1 LELLER
7 LLVHQS
13 QRMSFTI
20 ECLFQ
25 CADAVIDVGA
35 RRRVLVRLPLM
46 KGEAE
51 SIQLSLEARQPLFET
66 WIVVHRGIAN
76 DDTVSR
82 QKKRG
87 KLMSRQTLLAA
98 ALIVWVTALANA
110 QGTRTVRDGVFTDS
124 QAARGQATYQKQ
136 CASCHGDKLQGAQ
149 GPPLVAEAFLSHWH
163 TQPLSELA
171 GKIRHTM
178 PADAAGTLTPQQSTD
193 LVAFMLKSGGFPAGK
208 TELASDEAVLGKI
221 SWPAGLVAAAP
232 SSAQGRVYPPLGN
245 MAQLMRGIFFPNSN
259 LIFTVQTRD
268 PGAPA
273 PPAST
278 NSQNA
283 GFSFVDWG
291 AGIYG
296 GWQLV
301 DNAALA
307 LADASPLMLAPG
319 IRCEN
324 GRLAPVTEPEW
335 IKFTEQLIAVAQRT
349 YRLSQTRNQEAVAE
363 ATGDLSDACAACH
376 QVYRESRGRGG
387 RAPDPTD
394 PSNKAGRCMP
404 RATPVK

>member
-1 LELLER
+1 
-7 LLVHQS
+7 
-13 QRMSFTI
+13 
-20 ECLFQ
+20 
-25 CADAVIDVGA
+25 
-35 RRRVLVRLPLM
+35 
-46 KGEAE
+46 
-51 SIQLSLEARQPLFET
+51 
-66 WIVVHRGIAN
+66 
-76 DDTVSR
+76 
-82 QKKRG
+82 
-87 KLMSRQTLLAA
+87 MSRQALLTA
-98 ALIVWVTALANA
+98 ALIVWVTVLTGA
-110 QGTRTVRDGVFTDS
+110 QGARTVRDGVFTDA

-136 CASCHGDKLQGAQ
+136 CVSCHGDKLQGAQ

-163 TQPLSELA
+163 TQPLADLA
-171 GKIRHTM
+171 GKIRNTM
-178 PADAAGTLTPQQSTD
+178 PADATGTLTPQQSVD
-193 LVAFMLKSGGFPAGK
+193 LVAFILKTGGFPAGK
-208 TELASDEAVLGKI
+208 TELSADEGVLAKI
-221 SWPAGLVAAAP
+221 SWPAGLVKAAATT
-232 SSAQGRVYPPLGN
+232 SAQGRFYPPLGN

-273 PPAST
+273 KPTPD
-278 NSQNA
+278 NPNA

-307 LADASPLMLAPG
+307 LADAAPLMLVPG

-335 IKFTEQLIAVAQRT
+335 IKFTEQLIAVSQKT
-349 YRLSQTRNQEAVAE
+349 YRISQTRNQEAVAE

-387 RAPDPTD
+387 RGPDPND

-404 RATPVK
+404 RSTPSK

>member
-1 LELLER
+1 MLCR
-7 LLVHQS
+7 QS
-13 QRMSFTI
+13 SR
-20 ECLFQ
+20 EKKKEG
-25 CADAVIDVGA
+25 DV
-35 RRRVLVRLPLM
+35 
-46 KGEAE
+46 
-51 SIQLSLEARQPLFET
+51 
-66 WIVVHRGIAN
+66 
-76 DDTVSR
+76 
-82 QKKRG
+82 
-87 KLMSRQTLLAA
+87 MSRRTVLTAA
-98 ALIVWVTALANA
+98 IVLWITALTHA
-110 QGTRTVRDGVFTDS
+110 QGARTVRDGVFTDA

-136 CASCHGDKLQGAQ
+136 CASCHGDTLQGLQ

-163 TQPLSELA
+163 TQPLADLA
-171 GKIRHTM
+171 SKIRNTM
-178 PADAAGTLTPQQSTD
+178 PAGAAGTLTPQQSVD
-193 LVAFMLKSGGFPAGK
+193 LVAFILKSGGFPAGR
-208 TELASDEAVLGKI
+208 TDLAADDATLGKI
-221 SWPAGLVAAAP
+221 TWPAGLVAAAAP
-232 SSAQGRVYPPLGN
+232 SGAQGRVYPPLGN

-273 PPAST
+273 KPTADNP
-278 NSQNA
+278 NA

-296 GWQLV
+296 GWELV

-307 LADASPLMLAPG
+307 LADASPLMLVPG
-319 IRCEN
+319 MRCEN

-335 IKFTEQLIAVAQRT
+335 IKYTEELIAVSRRV

-376 QVYRESRGRGG
+376 GVYRESRGRGG

-404 RATPVK
+404 RSSPTK

>member
-1 LELLER
+1 MPR
-7 LLVHQS
+7 L
-13 QRMSFTI
+13 
-20 ECLFQ
+20 
-25 CADAVIDVGA
+25 
-35 RRRVLVRLPLM
+35 
-46 KGEAE
+46 
-51 SIQLSLEARQPLFET
+51 
-66 WIVVHRGIAN
+66 
-76 DDTVSR
+76 
-82 QKKRG
+82 
-87 KLMSRQTLLAA
+87 
-98 ALIVWVTALANA
+98 TALTAAIIVLMTALTHA
-110 QGTRTVRDGVFTDS
+110 QAARTVRDGVFTDA

-136 CASCHGDKLQGAQ
+136 CASCHGDKLQGSQ
-149 GPPLVAEAFLSHWH
+149 GPPLVADAFLSHWH
-163 TQPLSELA
+163 TQPLSDLA
-171 GKIRHTM
+171 SKIRNTM
-178 PADAAGTLTPQQSTD
+178 PADASGTLTPQQSVD
-193 LVAFMLKSGGFPAGK
+193 LVAFLLKSGGFPAGK
-208 TELASDEAVLGKI
+208 TDLSVDEGVLSKI

-273 PPAST
+273 PPPS
-278 NSQNA
+278 NDNQNA

-307 LADASPLMLAPG
+307 IADASPLMLVPG

-324 GRLAPVTEPEW
+324 GRLAPVSEPEW
-335 IKFTEQLIAVAQRT
+335 IKFTEQLIEVARRT
-349 YRLSQTRNQEAVAE
+349 YRISQTRNQEAVAE
-363 ATGDLSDACAACH
+363 VTGDLSDACAACH

-394 PSNKAGRCMP
+394 PSNKANRCMP
-404 RATPVK
+404 RSSK